1 MLFAEYAM
9 LFRANTA
16 AGLANSRV
24 KSMFSISPWIQLGL
38 WRFVPFSSFTL
49 EARLTVYDVLGKT
62 LLEKVADVTNN
73 AKQLAS
79 GALGGNIPISNKDG
93 NADFNDEAGIAAADI
108 DVVRVSKSQPVCC
121 AFHC

>member
-1 MLFAEYAM
+1 M
-9 LFRANTA
+9 
-16 AGLANSRV
+16 
-24 KSMFSISPWIQLGL
+24 
-38 WRFVPFSSFTL
+38 
-49 EARLTVYDVLGKT
+49 
-62 LLEKVADVTNN
+62 EKVADVTNN